1 MGGRNMVRVDYD
13 KCLYCAGCV
22 GICPVDAITLYE
34 TRIVIDGEKCISC
47 MTCVKF
53 CPVGAMEG

>member
-1 MGGRNMVRVDYD
+1 MVRVNPD
-13 KCLYCAGCV
+13 KCLYCGGCV
-22 GICPVDAITLYE
+22 GVCPANAITLYE
-34 TRIVIDGEKCISC
+34 TRIKISDDCIEC